1 MFNISKFA
9 KVLIYLFLI
18 ITSIGFLYPIIYA
31 AGVTFM
37 QRVQFSKYPPGI
49 LPLPNPWTL
58 RNVRL
63 ILMIDRY
70 GEVPVGRW
78 YLNAVL
84 RAAWYVVTAV
94 GTSLIAGFVFSRMR
108 FSGRRIAFG
117 LFMIS
122 TLLPPVVVMAPTFLM
137 MARFPLVGGNNLFGT
152 GGGGFIDRYPVLFLL
167 GLVNIMGTFLVRM
180 AMDALPKDFEASAI
194 IDGANVIQIIYYV
207 VAPAQKSILAYIAIT
222 TAIFVWN
229 DWYTPYIYTN
239 STHLQ
244 TLASGLQKLAITDLG
259 SFGVPNWPRIISLG
273 FTLTVP
279 CLVIFAFFQRYIVE
293 GLTSSALKG

>member
-1 MFNISKFA
+1 M
-9 KVLIYLFLI
+9 KVFVYLFLI
-18 ITSIGFLYPIIYA
+18 IAAIAFVYPIFYA

-49 LPLPNPWTL
+49 LPLPNPPTL
-58 RNVRL
+58 KNVRL

-78 YLNAVL
+78 YLNAFM
-84 RAAWYVVTAV
+84 RSAWYLVTAV
-94 GTSLIAGFVFSRMR
+94 GGTLVAGFVFSRMR
-108 FSGRRIAFG
+108 FAGRNVAFG
-117 LFMIS
+117 MLMVS
-122 TLLPPVVVMAPTFLM
+122 SLLPPVVVMAPTFLM
-137 MARFPLVGGNNLFGT
+137 MARFPLVGGNDLFGV
-152 GGGGFIDRYPVLFLL
+152 GGGGFIDKYPVLFLL
-167 GLVNIMGTFLVRM
+167 GLVNIFGTFLVRM
-180 AMDALPKDFEASAI
+180 SMDAMPKDFESAALM
-194 IDGANVIQIIYYV
+194 DGANIFQIIYHV

-222 TAIFVWN
+222 TAIYVWN

-244 TLASGLQKLAITDLG
+244 TLASGLQKLALTDLG

-279 CLVIFAFFQRYIVE
+279 CIIIFAFFQRYIVE
-293 GLTSSALKG
+293 GLTSSAIKG